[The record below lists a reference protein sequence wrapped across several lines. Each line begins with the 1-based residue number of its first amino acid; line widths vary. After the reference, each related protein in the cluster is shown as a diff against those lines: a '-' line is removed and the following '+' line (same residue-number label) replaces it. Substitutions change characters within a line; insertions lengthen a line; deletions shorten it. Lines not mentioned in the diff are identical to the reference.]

1 MSAPKQEDELV
12 WEYFGRKDSGFF
24 VDVGAND
31 PKTYSQTWLL
41 ESKGWKGLL
50 VEPLGRLAD
59 KLRAARP
66 ASRVF
71 QVACGGPGHA
81 ETAEFHEAEAD
92 GHSSL
97 APNLVD
103 PGIRY
108 VRMETVPVLTMD
120 ELLAEAGSPEIDFIS
135 IDVEGTQFDVLRGFT
150 LQKHRP
156 KLLFVEDHLTDWK
169 THFLIRSQGYRLVKR
184 TGNNNWYVPEGTP
197 GPATTFG
204 ERLKLWRKVWP
215 GTPMRRLKAVWDR
228 FRTARRPA

>member
-1 MSAPKQEDELV
+1 MSAPVQEDQLV
-12 WEYFGRKDSGFF
+12 WEYFGRATEGFF

-50 VEPLGRLAD
+50 VEPLGRLAEN
-59 KLRAARP
+59 LRASRP

-71 QVACGGPGHA
+71 QVACGGPGHP
-81 ETAEFHEAEAD
+81 ETADFHEAAED

-97 APNLVD
+97 EPNRVD

-108 VRMETVPVLTMD
+108 IRKETVRVLSLD
-120 ELLAEAGSPEIDFIS
+120 ELLDEAGTPEIDFIS

-150 LQKHRP
+150 LGKHRP

-169 THFLIRSQGYRLVKR
+169 THFLIRRQGYHLVKR
-184 TGNNNWYVPEGTP
+184 TGNNNWYVPEGVK

-215 GTPMRRLKAVWDR
+215 GTPARRLKALWDK
-228 FRTARRPA
+228 FRTARRSA